1 MEWPDFEWFKAKYG
15 KKYSA
20 EEETMRKKVYEHHV
34 DELDIYEGEKYEVG
48 INHMFD
54 LTEEELNKMT
64 GYHPNQKKSK
74 KTSSYK
80 PQRKGSTIPET
91 LNWKD

>member
-1 MEWPDFEWFKAKYG
+1 MTYTIRIDAFEGPFDLLLFFI
-15 KKYSA
+15 
-20 EEETMRKKVYEHHV
+20 ER